1 MRVLIVADGTRGDV
15 QPMTV
20 LAQQLQRE
28 GQDVT
33 FAGPPTFRSFVESKG
48 LTFTP
53 LPFDSE
59 AMIKAHPGAV
69 TGGLL
74 ETLRLAPKL
83 FVQTTEGQLS
93 VVPQL
98 AQRADFILVG
108 GVHAGVPSSAE
119 YARIPWRW
127 VVYTSIMYPS
137 SSHPPMTAALG
148 RAPRL
153 VNWVLWRLTRWLM
166 NHMFRAPINRH
177 RARLGLPKLTDV
189 TRHILCRNPILAMEP
204 ELAPIPP
211 EWPDADVIGYLD
223 PGDGDPLPPEIEAF
237 LARGPAPVYIGFGS
251 MPDRQPRE
259 TTQLFVEATRRAGV
273 RAVISRGW
281 ADFGEELPEHC
292 IAVASVSHPRLFARM
307 SAIVH
312 HGGAGTT
319 AASARAGKPQLI
331 VPHIADQFFFG
342 NLVHEL
348 GVGLRPIRRTRLDV
362 EVLAQRLRTLASG
375 GAMHARAAEL
385 GATIRARPRPEN
397 LSRLLVMR
405 PGASLPV
412 VPLGRRISIAPP
424 GMGID
429 NSATD

>member
-1 MRVLIVADGTRGDV
+1 
-15 QPMTV
+15 MTV

-28 GQDVT
+28 GQQVT
-33 FAGPPTFRSFVESKG
+33 FAGPPTFRAFVEGKG
-48 LTFTP
+48 LRFTP

-59 AMIKAHPGAV
+59 SMIKANPGAV

-83 FVQTTEGQLS
+83 LVQTTEGQLE
-93 VVPQL
+93 VVPEL
-98 AQRADFILVG
+98 AKQADFILVG

-127 VVYTSIMYPS
+127 VLYTSIMYPS
-137 SSHPPMTAALG
+137 SSHPPMTSGLG
-148 RAPRL
+148 RAPRF
-153 VNWVLWRLTRWLM
+153 VNWLLWQLTRWFTNLL
-166 NHMFRAPINRH
+166 FRKPINAH
-177 RARLGLPKLTDV
+177 RARLQLPAITDV
-189 TRHILCRNPILAMEP
+189 TRHILCPNPILAMEP

-237 LARGPAPVYIGFGS
+237 LERGLAPVYIGFGS
-251 MPDRQPRE
+251 MPDRHPQK

-281 ADFGEELPEHC
+281 AHFGDALPEHC
-292 IAVASVSHPRLFARM
+292 IAVGPVSHPRLFARM
-307 SAIVH
+307 GAIVH

-319 AASARAGKPQLI
+319 AASTRAGKPQLI

-342 NLVHEL
+342 NMVREL
-348 GVGLRPIRRTRLDV
+348 GVGVPPVRRTRLRAG
-362 EVLAQRLRTLASG
+362 VLAQRLRTLVTDE
-375 GAMHARAAEL
+375 AMRARAAAL

-397 LSRLLVMR
+397 LSRLLVVR

-412 VPLGRRISIAPP
+412 VPMGRRISIAPP
-424 GMGID
+424 GM
-429 NSATD
+429 